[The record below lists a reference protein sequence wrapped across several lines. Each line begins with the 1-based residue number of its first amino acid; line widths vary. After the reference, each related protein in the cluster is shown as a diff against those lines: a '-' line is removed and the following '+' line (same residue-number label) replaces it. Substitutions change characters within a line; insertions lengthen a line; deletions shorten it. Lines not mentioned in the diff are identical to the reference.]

1 MDEISI
7 KLRTLEVESEA
18 LTKRVV
24 LYKGFFG
31 KLTCIKRWLFGLF
44 SGNMVTFKTWLDQ
57 KMTYVIDFD
66 VDINDHQGFEV
77 NGDVER
83 SLEELLKTEMEKVE
97 SNG

>member
-7 KLRTLEVESEA
+7 KLRTLEVESEG

-31 KLTCIKRWLFGLF
+31 KIKCIKIWLLGLLT
-44 SGNMVTFKTWLDQ
+44 GNMVTFKTWLDQ

-83 SLEELLKTEMEKVE
+83 SLEELLKTEREKVE